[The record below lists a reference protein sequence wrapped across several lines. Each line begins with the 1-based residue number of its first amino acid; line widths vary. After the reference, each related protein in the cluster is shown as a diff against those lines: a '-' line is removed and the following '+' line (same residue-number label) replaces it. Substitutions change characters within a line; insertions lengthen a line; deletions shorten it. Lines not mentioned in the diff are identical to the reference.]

1 MIRSVFLAVVIC
13 VVPMS
18 MLPQAKPYPK
28 PQVESPA
35 GKPTPDFTLN
45 DENGKQFRLSDQH
58 GKWVLLYFYR
68 GYW

>member
-1 MIRSVFLAVVIC
+1 MSRCTLLAILIC
-13 VVPMS
+13 LSPIS
-18 MLPQAKPYPK
+18 MFPQGKPYPK
-28 PQVESPA
+28 PQVESST